1 MFHRKPKRFRRRSN
15 GRNGMPHNNQ
25 QGRIRTNQF
34 SNGQSRGNFRSQLSA
49 EKSFEKYTSL
59 AKEAMSAGDKTL
71 SENYL
76 QHAEHFM
83 RIIEDKNRVNQIT
96 SLIGILGLIN
106 VPIIKFS
113 VDWWSTLH
121 QNSSV
126 NILSDTSIHPS
137 MLVPLLIMT
146 AAFSLFSLLI
156 FLMKYNTELIK
167 IKNKGLDRL

>member
-76 QHAEHFM
+76 QHADHFM
-83 RIIEDKNRVNQIT
+83 RVIEDRNKNKSFVKDNNIPGQ
-96 SLIGILGLIN
+96 
-106 VPIIKFS
+106 KEE
-113 VDWWSTLH
+113 STLSD
-121 QNSSV
+121 NK
-126 NILSDTSIHPS
+126 NIVGSED
-137 MLVPLLIMT
+137 
-146 AAFSLFSLLI
+146 
-156 FLMKYNTELIK
+156 
-167 IKNKGLDRL
+167 IKNKT